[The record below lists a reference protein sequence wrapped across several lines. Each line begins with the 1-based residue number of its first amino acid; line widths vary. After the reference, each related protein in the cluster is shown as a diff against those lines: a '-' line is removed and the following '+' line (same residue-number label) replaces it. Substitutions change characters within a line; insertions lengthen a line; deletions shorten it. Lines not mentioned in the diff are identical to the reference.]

1 MSLSTTATSITDKL
15 STTFTELLA
24 SKTSSPASRKS
35 KMDTATRNF
44 VDTLLDTGEKGRT
57 LSRLAYDEGMSDSK
71 WLSEMLEAKRQRI
84 GKPDEPLTGVE
95 NARTKAILAINTKKR
110 RKALGIVFA
119 ANSIMAASLEDDF
132 ISLLEIEDDST
143 WIEYALTRGTLSLMT
158 NLAKFGNYLADK
170 NIVKLKHEQAERGGS
185 L

>member
-1 MSLSTTATSITDKL
+1 
-15 STTFTELLA
+15 
-24 SKTSSPASRKS
+24 
-35 KMDTATRNF
+35 
-44 VDTLLDTGEKGRT
+44 
-57 LSRLAYDEGMSDSK
+57 
-71 WLSEMLEAKRQRI
+71 MLETKRQRI
-84 GKPDEPLTGVE
+84 GKPDEPLTGAE

-143 WIEYALTRGTLSLMT
+143 WIEYAFTRGTLSLMT

-170 NIVKLKHEQAERGGS
+170 NIAKLKREQAERGGS

>member
-1 MSLSTTATSITDKL
+1 
-15 STTFTELLA
+15 
-24 SKTSSPASRKS
+24 
-35 KMDTATRNF
+35 
-44 VDTLLDTGEKGRT
+44 
-57 LSRLAYDEGMSDSK
+57 MSDSK
-71 WLSEMLEAKRQRI
+71 WLSEVLETKRQHI

-119 ANSIMAASLEDDF
+119 VNSIMAASLEDDF

-143 WIEYALTRGTLSLMT
+143 WIEYAFTRGTLSLMT
-158 NLAKFGNYLADK
+158 NLVKFGNYLADK
-170 NIVKLKHEQAERGGS
+170 NIAKLNREQAERGGS